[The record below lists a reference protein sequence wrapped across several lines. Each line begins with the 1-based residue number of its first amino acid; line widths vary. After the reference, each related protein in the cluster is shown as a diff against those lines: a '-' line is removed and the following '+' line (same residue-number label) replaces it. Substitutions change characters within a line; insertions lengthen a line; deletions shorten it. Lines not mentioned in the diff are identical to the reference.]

1 MLQTQRK
8 WGAAIMLAACGVV
21 PFVGGCGTAS
31 APAAGGGGTA
41 SATASAPAA
50 GGGDSPLIVRDGANG
65 HTVSVTVGDHL
76 EVILGSSYWTVQGSS
91 QPHVL
96 QQDGPTKLMPRPA
109 NCAANI
115 PGLGCVPVRTD
126 FSALA
131 PGTTVITASR
141 TSCGEAMRCM
151 PKQEHYSLTGVVR
164 AKSLRHPSAAMS
176 SVSKASEFA
185 R

>member
-1 MLQTQRK
+1 MLQSQRK

-31 APAAGGGGTA
+31 APAGTA
-41 SATASAPAA
+41 SAPTGTASAPAA
-50 GGGDSPLIVRDGANG
+50 GGGGGGGDSPVVVRDGSNG
-65 HTVSVTVGDHL
+65 RTVSVTVGEHL
-76 EVILGSSYWTVQGSS
+76 EVILASSYWTVQGSS
-91 QPHVL
+91 QPQVL

-109 NCAANI
+109 GCAANI

-126 FSALA
+126 FSALT

-151 PKQEHYSLTGVVR
+151 PKQQHYTLTVVVR
-164 AKSLRHPSAAMS
+164 AKA
-176 SVSKASEFA
+176 
-185 R
+185 

>member
-1 MLQTQRK
+1 MLHTQRK

-31 APAAGGGGTA
+31 APAAGGGG
-41 SATASAPAA
+41 
-50 GGGDSPLIVRDGANG
+50 GDSPLIVRDASNG
-65 HTVSVTVGDHL
+65 HSVSVTVGEHL

-91 QPHVL
+91 RPHVL

-109 NCAANI
+109 DCAANI

-126 FSALA
+126 FSALT

-141 TSCGEAMRCM
+141 VSCGEAMRCM
-151 PKQEHYSLTGVVR
+151 PKQQHYSLTVVVR
-164 AKSLRHPSAAMS
+164 AKA
-176 SVSKASEFA
+176 
-185 R
+185 

>member
-1 MLQTQRK
+1 MLHSQRK

-31 APAAGGGGTA
+31 APAAGGGG
-41 SATASAPAA
+41 
-50 GGGDSPLIVRDGANG
+50 GDSPVIVRDGSNG
-65 HTVSVTVGDHL
+65 HTVSVAVGDHL
-76 EVILGSSYWTVQGSS
+76 EVILASSYWTVQGSS
-91 QPHVL
+91 QPPVL

-126 FSALA
+126 FSALT

-141 TSCGEAMRCM
+141 VSCGEAMRCM
-151 PKQEHYSLTGVVR
+151 PNQQHYSLTVVVR
-164 AKSLRHPSAAMS
+164 AKS
-176 SVSKASEFA
+176 
-185 R
+185 

>member
-1 MLQTQRK
+1 MLHTQRK

-31 APAAGGGGTA
+31 APAAGGGG
-41 SATASAPAA
+41 
-50 GGGDSPLIVRDGANG
+50 GGGDSPLIVHDGANG
-65 HTVSVTVGDHL
+65 HTVSVTVGDHV

-91 QPHVL
+91 QPRVL

-109 NCAANI
+109 NCSANI

-141 TSCGEAMRCM
+141 TSCGEAMRCT
-151 PKQEHYSLTGVVR
+151 PKQEHYSLTVVVR
-164 AKSLRHPSAAMS
+164 AKS
-176 SVSKASEFA
+176 
-185 R
+185 

>member
-31 APAAGGGGTA
+31 APAAGGGG
-41 SATASAPAA
+41 
-50 GGGDSPLIVRDGANG
+50 GDSSLIVRDGSNG

-76 EVILGSSYWTVQGSS
+76 EVILASSYWTVKGSS
-91 QPHVL
+91 HPTVL

-126 FSALA
+126 FSALT

-141 TSCGEAMRCM
+141 VSCGEAMRCM
-151 PKQEHYSLTGVVR
+151 PNQQHYSLTVVVR
-164 AKSLRHPSAAMS
+164 AKS
-176 SVSKASEFA
+176 
-185 R
+185 

>member
-31 APAAGGGGTA
+31 APAAGGGG
-41 SATASAPAA
+41 
-50 GGGDSPLIVRDGANG
+50 GDSSLIVRDGSNG

-76 EVILGSSYWTVQGSS
+76 EVILASSYWTVKGSS
-91 QPHVL
+91 HPTVL

-109 NCAANI
+109 DCAANI

-126 FSALA
+126 FSALT

-141 TSCGEAMRCM
+141 VSCGEAMRCM
-151 PKQEHYSLTGVVR
+151 PNQQHYSLTVVVR
-164 AKSLRHPSAAMS
+164 AKS
-176 SVSKASEFA
+176 
-185 R
+185 

>member
-31 APAAGGGGTA
+31 APTSGGVHTA
-41 SATASAPAA
+41 PVS
-50 GGGDSPLIVRDGANG
+50 SPLIVRDGSNG
-65 HTVSVTVGDHL
+65 HTVSVTVGEHL
-76 EVILGSSYWTVQGSS
+76 EVILASSYWTVRGSS
-91 QPHVL
+91 QPNVL

-141 TSCGEAMRCM
+141 VSCGEAMRCM
-151 PKQEHYSLTGVVR
+151 PNQQHYSLTVVVR
-164 AKSLRHPSAAMS
+164 AKA
-176 SVSKASEFA
+176 
-185 R
+185 

>member
-1 MLQTQRK
+1 MLQSQRK

-31 APAAGGGGTA
+31 APAAGGGG
-41 SATASAPAA
+41 
-50 GGGDSPLIVRDGANG
+50 GDSPVIVRDGSNG

-76 EVILGSSYWTVQGSS
+76 EVILASSYWTVKGSS
-91 QPHVL
+91 HPNVL

-109 NCAANI
+109 DCAANI

-126 FSALA
+126 FSALT

-141 TSCGEAMRCM
+141 VSCGEAMRCM
-151 PKQEHYSLTGVVR
+151 PNQQHYSLTVVVR
-164 AKSLRHPSAAMS
+164 AKS
-176 SVSKASEFA
+176 
-185 R
+185 

>member
-31 APAAGGGGTA
+31 APAAGGGG
-41 SATASAPAA
+41 
-50 GGGDSPLIVRDGANG
+50 GDSSLIVRDGSNG

-76 EVILGSSYWTVQGSS
+76 EVILASSYWTVKGSS
-91 QPHVL
+91 HPTVL

-109 NCAANI
+109 DCAANI

-141 TSCGEAMRCM
+141 VSCGEAMRCM
-151 PKQEHYSLTGVVR
+151 PNQQHYSLTVVVR
-164 AKSLRHPSAAMS
+164 AKS
-176 SVSKASEFA
+176 
-185 R
+185 

>member
-21 PFVGGCGTAS
+21 PFVGGC
-31 APAAGGGGTA
+31 GTA

-151 PKQEHYSLTGVVR
+151 PKQEHYSLTVVVR